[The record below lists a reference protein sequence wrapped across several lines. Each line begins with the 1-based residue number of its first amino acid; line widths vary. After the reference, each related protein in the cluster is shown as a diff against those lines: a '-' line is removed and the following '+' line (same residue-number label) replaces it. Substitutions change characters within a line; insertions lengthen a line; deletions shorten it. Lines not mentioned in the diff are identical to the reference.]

1 MVHFVHGDQHLI
13 SDVPLRR
20 YDGGRRLCVDYRGLL
35 GPRLSTSR
43 EG

>member
-1 MVHFVHGDQHLI
+1 MAHVVHGDQHLI

-20 YDGGRRLCVDYRGLL
+20 YDGGRRLCGDYRGRL
-35 GPRLSTSR
+35 GPRLGASR